1 MPRTKSPPPFRNL
14 AELLENLGG
23 IDPARVCYDPPPG
36 RATKR
41 DLIRT
46 CAATNRLHELVE
58 GTLVEKPMGHPESY
72 LALELG
78 RILANFVV
86 ENDLGY
92 CTTADDL
99 VEVLPGLVRGPDLS
113 FTSWNRLPGRTVSRA
128 PISRV
133 VPDLVV
139 EILSP
144 SNTPREISR
153 KLAEYFGGGVRMVWV
168 IDPRTFS
175 ADVYTSA
182 DEKTAI
188 GETGTLDAGEVVPGF
203 QLPLAGLFARLEKPK
218 PKKRKT

>member
-1 MPRTKSPPPFRNL
+1 
-14 AELLENLGG
+14 
-23 IDPARVCYDPPPG
+23 
-36 RATKR
+36 
-41 DLIRT
+41 
-46 CAATNRLHELVE
+46 
-58 GTLVEKPMGHPESY
+58 MGHPESY

-153 KLAEYFGGGVRMVWV
+153 KLAEYFGGGVRMLWV

-182 DEKTAI
+182 DEKTTI
-188 GETGTLDAGEVVPGF
+188 GETGVLDGREVVPGF
-203 QLPLAGLFARLEKPK
+203 QVPLAGLFARLERPK
-218 PKKRKT
+218 PKKRKG